1 MYQHMEIRLCI
12 AYICSLHY
20 LLNVYSLLCF
30 QLRLE
35 NALRWRW
42 GCVYAQSKGLFQEVN
57 ALPANSKLEFYWQ
70 IRRNTWIARSA
81 EQTDRALEVIVLY
94 CWFITVFRGGVTP
107 SIKQCHLVVESEKT
121 VGYIQLNVL
130 SQYQHMGIK
139 FTHVWLKRYF
149 DFEQ

>member
-1 MYQHMEIRLCI
+1 MFI
-12 AYICSLHY
+12 HY
-20 LLNVYSLLCF
+20 SVFSCGWRMHCGEGGVVFMHNPKVCF
-30 QLRLE
+30 KK
-35 NALRWRW
+35 
-42 GCVYAQSKGLFQEVN
+42 S
-57 ALPANSKLEFYWQ
+57 LPANSKLEFYWQ
-70 IRRNTWIARSA
+70 IRRNTWVARSA

-139 FTHVWLKRYF
+139 FTHVW
-149 DFEQ
+149 